1 METSASGASGEWRA
15 NWKVVFASACG
26 MSLVTMPTYT
36 VGVFMAPLEGE
47 FGWSRAQI
55 SSVLLAIAAFS
66 VFIGPVV
73 GMAIDRF
80 GPRRISLAGVFMVCG
95 SVALLSLTN
104 GSFALWWALWCLVAF
119 SGLFT
124 KAAVWFSG
132 VSSLFSAG
140 RGIAFGVTLCGS
152 SIGSALVPVL
162 GNYLIE
168 NHGWRVA
175 YLGIS
180 AAFLLIAAPPV
191 LLFFTSA
198 QDRSRVRRDT
208 GATVPGE
215 VLPGPAAREAIL
227 SLRFVKMA
235 LAGFGMTLCASSLTI
250 NLVPILVANG
260 HARASAA
267 SMAGVLGLAAITGRL
282 CTGVLLDRFN
292 ANLIAASFILATVL
306 FSLLMLAFPGVL
318 WIALLAIIV
327 LGVSVGAELDAI
339 AYLVTRHF
347 GLRSFGV
354 VFASIGGI
362 MAIANGAGPVGIS
375 FAYDLS
381 DSYRLALLASIPIS
395 IMTALLVLSLG
406 RYPDFGATRFEAASG
421 PASSLAR
428 DARLD
433 DCDGIAAAQR

>member
-1 METSASGASGEWRA
+1 
-15 NWKVVFASACG
+15 
-26 MSLVTMPTYT
+26 
-36 VGVFMAPLEGE
+36 
-47 FGWSRAQI
+47 
-55 SSVLLAIAAFS
+55 
-66 VFIGPVV
+66 
-73 GMAIDRF
+73 
-80 GPRRISLAGVFMVCG
+80 
-95 SVALLSLTN
+95 
-104 GSFALWWALWCLVAF
+104 LWWALWCLVAF

-208 GATVPGE
+208 GASVPGE
-215 VLPGPAAREAIL
+215 VLPGPVAREAIL

-318 WIALLAIIV
+318 WIALLAVIV

-421 PASSLAR
+421 PASSLAL